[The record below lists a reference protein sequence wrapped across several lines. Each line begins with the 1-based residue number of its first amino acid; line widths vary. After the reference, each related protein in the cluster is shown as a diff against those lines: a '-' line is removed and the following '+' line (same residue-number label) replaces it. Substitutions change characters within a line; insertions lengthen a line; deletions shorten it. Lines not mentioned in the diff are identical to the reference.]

1 METGED
7 CCQLM
12 RLKTQTSR
20 LPFRK
25 SSNLCLALEAH
36 QRIEDSRLWC
46 WPGRTVCPLPRSS
59 PSLGLTVLGAEITK
73 QRRHGLRVSQCG
85 GVDRHINRQQ
95 QCSVI
100 RAMIGVAKGALGT
113 LRRE

>member
-1 METGED
+1 MVLAGED
-7 CCQLM
+7 C
-12 RLKTQTSR
+12 
-20 LPFRK
+20 
-25 SSNLCLALEAH
+25 
-36 QRIEDSRLWC
+36 
-46 WPGRTVCPLPRSS
+46 VS
-59 PSLGLTVLGAEITK
+59 PPQILSISGAYCVLGAEITK